1 MRLAVTTSLTLAGLA
16 VAGMALANIPDP
28 AQSSFGNRLGRS
40 PKNVEV
46 ANPTF
51 QYTYS
56 GVLRNS
62 VGAPIAGWPL
72 TDIVLEINAPCQ
84 NPVSLNPIANSDA
97 NGNVSWNAV
106 KLDQG
111 GGSCTGVNVV
121 DVRIISTA
129 TILKNLNS
137 VTSPDED
144 GNTQIALA
152 DLSVFQQAFV
162 TGLPLYQGDLNLSG
176 GPADLGDLSFFQ
188 QHFVAP

>member
-16 VAGMALANIPDP
+16 VAGMALANIPD
-28 AQSSFGNRLGRS
+28 QSQSTFGNRLGRS

-46 ANPTF
+46 ANPPF

-56 GVLRNS
+56 GVLKNS

-97 NGNVSWNAV
+97 NGNVVWNAV

-111 GGSCTGVNVV
+111 GGSCTGANVA
-121 DVRIISTA
+121 DVRIISIGIFKTL
-129 TILKNLNS
+129 TT

-144 GNTQIALA
+144 GNALIALG
-152 DLSVFQQAFV
+152 DLTIFQQAFV
-162 TGLPLYQGDLNLSG
+162 TGTPLYQGDLNLSG
-176 GPADLGDLSFFQ
+176 GAPDLSDLSFFQ

>member
-16 VAGMALANIPDP
+16 VAGMALANIPD
-28 AQSSFGNRLGRS
+28 QSQSTFGNRLGRS

-56 GVLRNS
+56 GVLRNA

-97 NGNVSWNAV
+97 NGNVTWNAV

-111 GGSCTGVNVV
+111 GGSCTGANVA
-121 DVRIISTA
+121 DVRIISIGVFKTL
-129 TILKNLNS
+129 TS

-144 GNTQIALA
+144 GNGSIALA
-152 DLSVFQQAFV
+152 DLSTFQQAFV
-162 TGLPLYQGDLNLSG
+162 NAGPQYQGDLNLNGSA
-176 GPADLGDLSFFQ
+176 PDLGDLSFFQ

>member
-16 VAGMALANIPDP
+16 VAGMAMANIPDVT
-28 AQSSFGNRLGRS
+28 QSSFGNRLGRS

-46 ANPTF
+46 GNATF

-62 VGAPIAGWPL
+62 VGAPIAGWPAA
-72 TDIVLEINAPCQ
+72 DILLEINAPCQ
-84 NPVSLNPIANSDA
+84 NPVQLTPVGNSDA
-97 NGNVSWNAV
+97 NGNVTWNAV

-111 GGSCTGVNVV
+111 GGSCAGANVA
-121 DVRIISTA
+121 DVRIVSIGIFKTL
-129 TILKNLNS
+129 TS

-144 GNTQIALA
+144 GNGVIALP
-152 DLSVFQQAFV
+152 DLGTFQSAF
-162 TGLPLYQGDLNLSG
+162 TSGGPAHQGDLNLSG
-176 GPADLGDLSFFQ
+176 GVPDIGDLGFFQ

>member
-16 VAGMALANIPDP
+16 VAGMAMANIPDVT
-28 AQSSFGNRLGRS
+28 QRTFGNRLGRS

-62 VGAPIAGWPL
+62 AGAPIAGWPAA
-72 TDIVLEINAPCQ
+72 DIVLEINAPCQ
-84 NPVSLNPIANSDA
+84 NPVSLNPVANSDA
-97 NGNVSWNAV
+97 NGNVTWNAV

-111 GGSCTGVNVV
+111 GGSCTGANSA
-121 DVRIISTA
+121 DVRIISIGVFKTL
-129 TILKNLNS
+129 TS

-144 GNTQIALA
+144 GGGTIALA
-152 DLSVFQQAFV
+152 DLSTFQQAFV
-162 TGLPLYQGDLNLSG
+162 NGSPQYQGDLNLNGSA
-176 GPADLGDLSFFQ
+176 PDLADLAFFQ

>member
-16 VAGMALANIPDP
+16 VAGMALANIPD
-28 AQSSFGNRLGRS
+28 QSQSTFGNRLGRS

-46 ANPTF
+46 ANPAF

-56 GVLRNS
+56 GVLKNS

-97 NGNVSWNAV
+97 NGNVVWNAV

-111 GGSCTGVNVV
+111 GGSCAGANVA
-121 DVRIISTA
+121 DVRIISIGIFKTL
-129 TILKNLNS
+129 TT

-144 GNTQIALA
+144 GNTFVALG
-152 DLSVFQQAFV
+152 DLTIFQTSFV
-162 TGLPLYQGDLNLSG
+162 NGTPLYTGDLNLSG
-176 GPADLGDLSFFQ
+176 GVPDLSDLSFFQ